1 MRNMEHVAVSIHY
14 FPREFFVLEIAT
26 SISMLFQTAD
36 ARVRYFFHCYSM
48 RAERGT
54 GSHSL
59 SVFCLSRA
67 QAKII
72 SPGLIGTSFNGTV
85 ITVSTN
91 MLAVYLF
98 SSMFFCFVL
107 SSVEWINLL

>member
-1 MRNMEHVAVSIHY
+1 MRNMEHVAVSVHY

-26 SISMLFQTAD
+26 SMSMLFQTAD
-36 ARVRYFFHCYSM
+36 ARVRYFF
-48 RAERGT
+48 
-54 GSHSL
+54 SL
-59 SVFCLSRA
+59 SQQARIKGHRLALTLSFCLSRA

-72 SPGLIGTSFNGTV
+72 SPGLIRTSFNGTV

-98 SSMFFCFVL
+98 FSMFFFVL
-107 SSVEWINLL
+107 FCLQ